1 MTPSHMDA
9 YWKAVEQ
16 ELIDAHAVDP
26 HTAATT
32 VGELATKMVIAG
44 PTVLNDEP
52 AEVAEWLA
60 EQIRVVAVAARPM
73 SYRTAGS

>member
-1 MTPSHMDA
+1 MTPTHLDA

-16 ELIDAHAVDP
+16 ELIDEHAVDP
-26 HTAATT
+26 QTAATT
-32 VGELATKMVIAG
+32 VGDLATKMTAAG

-60 EQIRVVAVAARPM
+60 ERIRVAVASTPTTH
-73 SYRTAGS
+73 RTAGS

>member
-1 MTPSHMDA
+1 MTPNHLSA
-9 YWKAVEQ
+9 YWQAVEQ
-16 ELIDAHAVDP
+16 ELIDAHSVDP

-32 VGELATKMVIAG
+32 VGELAAKLVAAG

-60 EQIRVVAVAARPM
+60 ERMRVRTAPANPTTC
-73 SYRTAGS
+73 RTAGS